1 MSGNIY
7 IYIAIVAITSYLIR
21 VLPLTLIRKPIKNR
35 FIRSFLYYVPYVTLA
50 VMTFPAIIDATA
62 TPLAG
67 ALALI
72 AGIFMEGT
80 RTFPGCDRLLHH
92 CLPWWTDFLIKKCLH
107 HFLIQAFLLSPK

>member
-21 VLPLTLIRKPIKNR
+21 VLPLTLIQNR

-72 AGIFMEGT
+72 AGIFMAWKGLGL
-80 RTFPGCDRLLHH
+80 FPVAIACCIIAYLGG
-92 CLPWWTDFLIKKCLH
+92 LI
-107 HFLIQAFLLSPK
+107 F